1 MKEKVVFFL
10 SILSF
15 CRIAAPAQSTL
26 TRLWENSHNGTLTGL
41 DHANAIVVSSNGD
54 VYVTGQSFQN
64 STTGSITTVKYDAA
78 GNMVWTDNYKGVI
91 VTANE

>member
-1 MKEKVVFFL
+1 MKSKLILFL
-10 SILSF
+10 SFLLF
-15 CRIAAPAQSTL
+15 CRTPSPAQGSL

-41 DHANAIVVSSNGD
+41 DHANAIVVTTNGD

-78 GNMVWTDNYKGVI
+78 GNMVWTFAWTLSGMLL
-91 VTANE
+91 